1 MLKGSQSSL
10 KLVMS
15 GDDYQRSVLGL
26 VLFNSFAS
34 DLKEETKYALIE
46 FVDYSNFLSATKMP
60 MDRTAI

>member
-1 MLKGSQSSL
+1 
-10 KLVMS
+10 MS

-46 FVDYSNFLSATKMP
+46 LVDYSNFLSATKMP